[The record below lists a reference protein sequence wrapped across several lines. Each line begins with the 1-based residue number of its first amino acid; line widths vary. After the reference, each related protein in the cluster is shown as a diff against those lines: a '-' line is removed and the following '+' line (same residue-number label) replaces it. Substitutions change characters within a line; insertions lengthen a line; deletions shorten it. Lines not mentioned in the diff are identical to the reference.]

1 MILANHVD
9 SQAAKARASKPG
21 LGRVKHVVVR
31 CMFPQDVANKKHATL
46 AHVNTKSNKCRF
58 DDDASWAQ
66 RQQSVFSVLGIISV
80 CSYSFGAERI
90 TFLCSYSFGAGEN
103 QFVKQFQFSTGKAF
117 F

>member
-9 SQAAKARASKPG
+9 SQAAKARASKQG

-46 AHVNTKSNKCRF
+46 AYVNKSDLMMMRRGHS
-58 DDDASWAQ
+58 ASSQ
-66 RQQSVFSVLGIISV
+66 FFSVLGIIGV
-80 CSYSFGAERI
+80 CSYNFGAGRI

>member
-9 SQAAKARASKPG
+9 SQAAKARASKQG

-31 CMFPQDVANKKHATL
+31 CMFAEDVANKKHATL
-46 AHVNTKSNKCRF
+46 AHVNTKSDLMMMRRGHS
-58 DDDASWAQ
+58 ASSQ
-66 RQQSVFSVLGIISV
+66 FFCFGKLLVLAPDV
-80 CSYSFGAERI
+80 
-90 TFLCSYSFGAGEN
+90 CSYSFGAGEN